1 MNEIELICIY
11 LWQLKNLQQ
20 YMVFIIFEYPAGE
33 NWKKNFNLFEDSRS
47 TWLTEK
53 QQTLLTSL
61 LDMFALTSLTVNPR
75 RLRMC
80 DQFQKWQPSY
90 LTEKF
95 PCRPWLLLWFRSWSQ
110 QKQIGHYS
118 INTYTLTLYVSFLFW
133 SVISFHH
140 PLTVEWDDFHS
151 LREYIANVHRFRE
164 FLEDSRWQWE

>member
-11 LWQLKNLQQ
+11 LWQLKNLQR
-20 YMVFIIFEYPAGE
+20 YMVFIIIKYPAGE
-33 NWKKNFNLFEDSRS
+33 NWKTFLNLFEASGS

-95 PCRPWLLLWFRSWSQ
+95 PCQPWLLVWFRSWSQ

-118 INTYTLTLYVSFLFW
+118 INTYTSHVSFLFW

>member
-1 MNEIELICIY
+1 MNEIGLICIY
-11 LWQLKNLQQ
+11 LWQLKNLQR
-20 YMVFIIFEYPAGE
+20 YMVFIIIKYPAGE
-33 NWKKNFNLFEDSRS
+33 NWKTFLNLFEASGS

-118 INTYTLTLYVSFLFW
+118 INTYTSHVSFLFW

-140 PLTVEWDDFHS
+140 PLTVE
-151 LREYIANVHRFRE
+151 
-164 FLEDSRWQWE
+164 